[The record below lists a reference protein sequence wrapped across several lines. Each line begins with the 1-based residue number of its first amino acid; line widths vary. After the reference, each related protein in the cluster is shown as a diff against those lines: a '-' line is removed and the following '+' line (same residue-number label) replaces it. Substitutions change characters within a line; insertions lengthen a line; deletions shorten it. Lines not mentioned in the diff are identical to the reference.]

1 MWNEIPHLNSFR
13 ARDQDRGL
21 LGISRSKFASVNHL
35 VQSPCQRRRWQADQK
50 DQPLVR
56 STDTGRLHLIYI
68 LHLDRFD
75 WWPPLATKE
84 SIGE

>member
-56 STDTGRLHLIYI
+56 STDTAGRLQS
-68 LHLDRFD
+68 
-75 WWPPLATKE
+75 PLREFSVLTCETNQIAAFKK
-84 SIGE
+84 